1 MGGGRRH
8 RAFAGAM
15 RVRGPHG
22 RPGGWAPVVAIE
34 LSPEPCVCERRTVV
48 LTDAAIA
55 GSKQPFHTAEPM
67 ELSKAKT
74 FLKRCEDRTYA
85 LATDVLKDVIKSLE
99 KRGHVVVACGMMTGS
114 GRVLNSV
121 EAILASHAA
130 IHSAEG
136 ELYRDAVAHACER
149 SHVPLLRIREKVAF
163 AAAEEAL
170 GLSTS
175 RIQDQLAA
183 IGRSIGPPW
192 TQDQKLAAL
201 AAWIAL
207 AGATRKRKAA
217 GQVA

>member
-1 MGGGRRH
+1 LKSALGFRTH
-8 RAFAGAM
+8 S
-15 RVRGPHG
+15 
-22 RPGGWAPVVAIE
+22 GWAAVVAIE
-34 LSPEPCVCERRTVV
+34 LTPEPVVCERRTVI
-48 LTDAAIA
+48 LADPAIA

-67 ELSKAKT
+67 ELPKAKA
-74 FLKRCEDRTYA
+74 FLKRCKDRSYA
-85 LATDVLKDVIKSLE
+85 LAFESLKDVTKSLE
-99 KRGHVVVACGMMTGS
+99 RRGHVVVACGMMAGS
-114 GRVLNSV
+114 GRVLDSV

-149 SHVPLLRIREKVAF
+149 TGIPLLRVREKVAF

-170 GLSTS
+170 GLPAS

-183 IGRSIGPPW
+183 IGRSVGPPW

-201 AAWIAL
+201 AAWISL
-207 AGATRKRKAA
+207 ATRKRRAA

>member
-1 MGGGRRH
+1 MKTAVGFRTH
-8 RAFAGAM
+8 S
-15 RVRGPHG
+15 
-22 RPGGWAPVVAIE
+22 GWAAVVAIE
-34 LSPEPCVCERRTVV
+34 LTPEPVVCERRTVI
-48 LTDAAIA
+48 LADPAIA

-67 ELSKAKT
+67 ELPKAKA
-74 FLKRCEDRTYA
+74 FLKRSKDRTYA
-85 LATDVLKDVIKSLE
+85 LAVEALKDVTKSLD
-99 KRGHVVVACGMMTGS
+99 KRGHVVVACGMMASS

-149 SHVPLLRIREKVAF
+149 SHVPLLKIREKAAF

-170 GLSTS
+170 GLPAS

-183 IGRSIGPPW
+183 IGRSVGSPW
-192 TQDQKLAAL
+192 AQDQKLAAL

-207 AGATRKRKAA
+207 ASATRKRKAA